1 MRVLIIDT
9 TATPFTADSVGEKAL
24 GGIETATVELSRH
37 LVALGHDVT
46 VANQVT
52 EPVLTGGVSW
62 RPRPTI
68 RDLAADVVIVNND
81 PRLFDEAPTAI
92 RGGARRV
99 VWLHNRLRIEKSV
112 RKGHMRGFIQYRPE
126 VVLLGTVHAADTSW
140 LYPFRRRVCIPLG
153 VSAEFVEG
161 VEVTEPPS
169 PRAIFTSQA
178 YRGLKDM
185 VALWRER
192 IRPAVP
198 GAEFHV
204 FTGKPELAESPEELA
219 AAGIHLRGRVPK
231 HVLSEEL
238 RASRVM
244 LYPGH
249 RDETFC
255 LAAAEALC
263 LGVPVATRGIGSL
276 KERVRNGIDGVVE
289 PDLDRLSEAV
299 IAILTDDDHWRRLN
313 GGAVLDAPT
322 AGGTPSRAAGMP
334 RSFAGGRR

>member
-9 TATPFTADSVGEKAL
+9 TASAFTADSIGQKAL

-37 LVALGHDVT
+37 LVALGHTVT

-52 EPVLTGGVSW
+52 EPVEAGGVSW
-62 RPRPTI
+62 RPRHTVH
-68 RDLAADVVIVNND
+68 DLPAEVVIVNND
-81 PRLFDEAPTAI
+81 PRLFDEVPTAL

-112 RKGHMRGFIQYRPE
+112 RKGHMRGFLQYRPE
-126 VVLLGTVHAADTSW
+126 VVLLGTVHAGDTSR
-140 LYPFRRRVCIPLG
+140 LYPFRRRTCIPLG
-153 VSAEFVEG
+153 VSGEFISG
-161 VEVTEPPS
+161 PAVTEPPP

-178 YRGLKDM
+178 YRGLKEM
-185 VALWRER
+185 IALWRDR

-204 FTGKPELAESPEELA
+204 FTGKPELDESEAELA

-231 HVLSEEL
+231 PVLSEEL
-238 RASRVM
+238 RRSRVM

-276 KERVRNGIDGVVE
+276 KERVRDGIDGVVE
-289 PDLDRLSEAV
+289 PDLGRLGDAV
-299 IAILTDDDHWRRLN
+299 IAILTDDARWRRLN
-313 GGAVLDAPT
+313 AEALKRRQDSGWDAVA
-322 AGGTPSRAAGMP
+322 
-334 RSFAGGRR
+334 RRWDSDILRRT